1 MSSGKKIYTRGRR
14 LGRDAWILA
23 ARDALIEGGLEAV
36 KIDRLAKTLKA
47 ERRSFYYHFKDR
59 DALLDE
65 LLQHWEIHNTKSYEE
80 ALNVNNNNGETE
92 LETINNMWLEE
103 KTFNPAYDSAMRDW
117 ARISKPVARVVMRV
131 DRKRIEILNRIFRDL
146 GYEDPE
152 AFIRARVAY
161 FHQVGYI
168 TLGLGESRKTRNELA
183 PIYLKVLLGN

>member
-1 MSSGKKIYTRGRR
+1 MALEEKTFTRGRR
-14 LGRDAWILA
+14 LGRDAWILT

-59 DALLDE
+59 DALLGE
-65 LLQHWEIHNTKSYEE
+65 LLNHWEFNNTQSYEE
-80 ALNVNNNNGETE
+80 ALNVNNHNGQTE
-92 LETINNMWLEE
+92 LETINTMWLEE

-117 ARISKPVARVVMRV
+117 ARVSKPVASVVKRV

-152 AFIRARVAY
+152 AFIRARIAY

-168 TLGLGESRKTRNELA
+168 TLGLDETRKTRRELA
-183 PIYLKVLLGN
+183 PIYLKVLLGR